1 MARELVCAL
10 VLAAACGGASSST
23 VPVNGSDVDL
33 SLVAG
38 SWEGSYQGK
47 ESGRSGAIT
56 FDLALGHHA
65 AEGKV
70 IMHAAAM
77 PPEGQVLHIR
87 FVEME
92 GGQIRGKIV
101 PYTDPQC
108 QCLVET
114 EFIGRVKGTTMD
126 GTFTTRMPDGRVQ
139 GGTWE
144 AVRKT
149 H

>member
-1 MARELVCAL
+1 MVRELACAL
-10 VLAAACGGASSST
+10 LVCAACGGASAST
-23 VPVNGSDVDL
+23 VPVTGSDVDL

-38 SWEGSYQGK
+38 SWEGSYQGRQ
-47 ESGRSGAIT
+47 SGRSGAIN

-70 IMHAAAM
+70 TMQGAGM
-77 PPEGQVLHIR
+77 PPEGVALRIS

-92 GGQIRGKIV
+92 GGQIRGQIV

-108 QCLVET
+108 RCLVDT
-114 EFIGRVKGTTMD
+114 EFLGRVKGDAMD
-126 GTFTTRMPDGRVQ
+126 GTFTTRLPDGRVQ
-139 GGTWE
+139 GGVWE
-144 AVRKT
+144 ARRKA